1 MSLGG
6 SSVKW
11 NVTEVAVKDLIDA
24 AEQGAYCTAGH
35 SISADLVHALERGF
49 PVQPIYCSREDSGA
63 LKVLIG
69 SQTLNS
75 LVHAHKQNLVSGI
88 MYRKLLVIEIILEE
102 EPESVLTEVVDYLK
116 NSNQ

>member
-35 SISADLVHALERGF
+35 SISADLVHVLERGF
-49 PVQPIYCSREDSGA
+49 PVQPIYCSREDSGV

-75 LVHAHKQNLVSGI
+75 LVHAHKQNLISGI

-102 EPESVLTEVVDYLK
+102 EPEGILTEVADYLK